1 MISKL
6 YFILLNDEA
15 NGNLKRLQSS
25 LTLVDSFFFF
35 RNFTIDNDY
44 KPWEIVF
51 FALEVMR
58 ARFLKEKHRDDRY
71 PTKSQSSILGQFL
84 VHGMMSA
91 EIMS

>member
-25 LTLVDSFFFF
+25 LTLVDSIFFF

-51 FALEVMR
+51 FCVGSYAGAFFKR
-58 ARFLKEKHRDDRY
+58 KA
-71 PTKSQSSILGQFL
+71 QG
-84 VHGMMSA
+84 
-91 EIMS
+91 